1 MDNGTTSGP
10 ASLGT
15 PRHLAP
21 KKPRHHALRFTTHSP
36 GQVSHRCCRESLG
49 FCSSDGRTFGASVSW
64 APGVAAPGCSRIAD
78 RFTCYVSRMGTNGE
92 HSALTSSD
100 LPKLHTVNP
109 GTVFTSSDGR
119 VWQAGSGRWELRA
132 TGAGSG
138 FARNRRRA
146 HVLYGV
152 TVVYLVVLI
161 FTAPLID
168 DYWGRVFFSL
178 TFVIPLACGFWFS
191 LRASKS
197 GSDD

>member
-1 MDNGTTSGP
+1 M
-10 ASLGT
+10 
-15 PRHLAP
+15 
-21 KKPRHHALRFTTHSP
+21 
-36 GQVSHRCCRESLG
+36 
-49 FCSSDGRTFGASVSW
+49 SW
-64 APGVAAPGCSRIAD
+64 VPGVAAPGCARIAD

-119 VWQAGSGRWELRA
+119 VWQAGSGKWELRA

-146 HVLYGV
+146 HLLYGV

-168 DYWGRVFFSL
+168 DYWGRVFLSS

-191 LRASKS
+191 RRASKS